1 MTTPLLN
8 EIDILRD
15 LTCKLDSAGTAY
27 MITGSMAMNYYAQP
41 RMTRDID
48 VVVEI
53 NPAQVDKIEA
63 IFASD
68 YIIDHDA
75 LSYAAEHEFMFNIIH
90 CQSVIKVD
98 FIVRKSSEY
107 RRLEFSRRIK
117 VSIADFHA
125 WLVSKEDLVLSKLYW
140 ARESHSELQLG
151 DVRNLLATECDF
163 NYLSNW
169 AEKLGVNDLLK
180 ECLP

>member
-15 LTCKLDSAGTAY
+15 VTGRLDRAGTAY

-53 NPAQVDKIEA
+53 IPAEVDKIEA
-63 IFASD
+63 IFSSD

-75 LSYAAEHEFMFNIIH
+75 LCYAAEHEFMFNIIH

-117 VSIADFHA
+117 ANIADFHA

-163 NYLSNW
+163 NYLSHW
-169 AEKLGVNDLLK
+169 AEELGVNDLLK